1 MTCDRNALTRRQF
14 VQRAGQA
21 AMATAA
27 VSTMASK
34 AYNQP
39 ASDRKMRIG
48 VVGGGFGAVFY
59 WHTHPNSVVHA
70 VSDLDPSRRDHL
82 MRRYRCARSYESL
95 EKMLHDPE
103 IEAIA
108 IFTGAPDHA
117 RHAIQAMEAGKHVIV
132 AVPAAQTLE
141 DCQRLREVKERT
153 GRYYML
159 AETSWYRAHTMAA
172 ADLYKEGAF
181 GELFYSECEYYHPR
195 TVESIMNFWV
205 RDGQRT
211 WRWGMPPMFYP
222 THSTG
227 FIIPVTGERL
237 TEVSCLGFS
246 SPTLGVYRKRD
257 NVYDNP
263 FSAQAGLFK
272 TDRGHM
278 SRCNVFFVDGVA
290 HGERAQWFGTEL
302 AYYMPGSGGQ
312 PFRIQGDKAPDWES
326 VPNFWERLPEPLRH
340 DSGHGG
346 SHTFLTHEFISA
358 LIEDREP
365 AIDIYESLA
374 LTAPG
379 LVAHESSLKGG
390 EQLKIPCFDREKKQ
404 NG

>member
-1 MTCDRNALTRRQF
+1 MTGDRNALTRRQF

-34 AYNQP
+34 AYTRP
-39 ASDRKMRIG
+39 ASDRKVRIG
-48 VVGGGFGAVFY
+48 VVGGGFGASFY

-70 VSDLDPSRRDHL
+70 VSDLDPSRRDNL
-82 MRRYRCARSYESL
+82 MRRYRCERSYDAL
-95 EKMLHDPE
+95 EKMLLDPE
-103 IEAIA
+103 IDAIA
-108 IFTGAPDHA
+108 VFTGAPAHA

-132 AVPAAQTLE
+132 ACPAAHTLE
-141 DCQRLREVKERT
+141 DCERLREVKERT

-159 AETSWYRAHTMAA
+159 AETSWYRAHTIAA
-172 ADLYKEGAF
+172 GELYKQGAF

-246 SPTLGVYRKRD
+246 GPTLGVYRNRD

-263 FSAQAGLFK
+263 FSAQAGMFK

-312 PFRIQGDKAPDWES
+312 PFRIQGDQAPDWET
-326 VPNFWERLPEPLRH
+326 VPNFWERLPEELRH
-340 DSGHGG
+340 SSGHGG
-346 SHTFLTHEFISA
+346 SHTFITHEFVSA
-358 LIEDREP
+358 LVEDREP
-365 AIDIYESLA
+365 AIDLYESLA

-404 NG
+404 DV